1 MNQPASDAPVPTPGE
16 ELTSKILA
24 YVGSVSIGIVAS
36 INVVIAG
43 VAIFTG
49 NLIGAI
55 GDVSAKTDGTASAD
69 LAASA
74 HHAALVAKL
83 VAIGFALL
91 GGLGFVAGA
100 FIRRRRRHL
109 FVPIALA
116 ITIAGELGFSIWGGH
131 FTSLD
136 AIMIGCTLF
145 AGFIWYRL
153 PRTLPPQ
160 PAFSSRW

>member
-1 MNQPASDAPVPTPGE
+1 MNQPASDVPTPGD

-55 GDVSAKTDGTASAD
+55 GDVSAKTEGSAD